1 MVSFGVYFLALLFI
15 FWMLGILPAIYTL
28 LTAAGFIGIVVGFGL
43 KEVLSNFVSGLI
55 IAVEQPFKIDD
66 EVEVKGFE
74 GFVEDISIRMT
85 TIKLW
90 DGRVVYIPNSI
101 MLTEPVI
108 NLRRS
113 GRRQV
118 EAEVVLDGRADFN
131 RTIEVIKEVFGK
143 EKLVLGKPE
152 PFVIVDRIAPNEI
165 KLKLRFWFDVS
176 KTDYQTIKSS
186 VMEAVKRNL
195 A

>member
-1 MVSFGVYFLALLFI
+1 
-15 FWMLGILPAIYTL
+15 
-28 LTAAGFIGIVVGFGL
+28 
-43 KEVLSNFVSGLI
+43 
-55 IAVEQPFKIDD
+55 
-66 EVEVKGFE
+66 
-74 GFVEDISIRMT
+74 
-85 TIKLW
+85 
-90 DGRVVYIPNSI
+90 